1 MTSYINSSTFKF
13 STHKLFKS
21 STPQLSAMKHFFL
34 SIFLI
39 PLSVS
44 SQALMPRPITLNEAI
59 TLARKQSVDA
69 ASARSELKA
78 AYWNYRS
85 FRATLLPEVNLEA
98 TLPSYRKNYNVY
110 QQDDGS
116 HTYVRN
122 NYLTLH
128 GNLSVSQNL
137 WLTGGTLSLNSSLD
151 YLTQLGTSHH
161 RQQFMSVPLV
171 LTLNQPLFSVNATKW
186 NRRIEPVRYREA
198 QARFLT
204 ATEEV
209 TMKTIEYYFNLLLA
223 RENVSIAK
231 LNLEN
236 AEKLQLAAETKRSMG
251 KISENDLLQLRL
263 NVLNARSSLTTSV
276 SEQQAAMFT
285 LRSFLTLGEG
295 EELVPQLPEQIETIT
310 LAYPEVLRKAL
321 ERNAF
326 THNLRRRQLEADY
339 EVARAKGNRRQVSL
353 FAQVGLTGY
362 GDAIAPAY
370 THTKDNQVV
379 EVGVRLP
386 LLDWGK
392 RRGQVKVAESRREVV
407 RQQIRKE
414 EADFQQRLFVLT
426 ERFNNQQ
433 AQLHIARE
441 ADKIA
446 RKRYQNNVET
456 FLIGRIST
464 LDLNDAQSGKD
475 EARRKYISEL
485 LNYWYAY
492 YQLRSLTLWDFATHC
507 NIDADFDEIV
517 R

>member
-1 MTSYINSSTFKF
+1 
-13 STHKLFKS
+13 
-21 STPQLSAMKHFFL
+21 
-34 SIFLI
+34 
-39 PLSVS
+39 
-44 SQALMPRPITLNEAI
+44 
-59 TLARKQSVDA
+59 
-69 ASARSELKA
+69 
-78 AYWNYRS
+78 
-85 FRATLLPEVNLEA
+85 
-98 TLPSYRKNYNVY
+98 
-110 QQDDGS
+110 
-116 HTYVRN
+116 
-122 NYLTLH
+122 
-128 GNLSVSQNL
+128 
-137 WLTGGTLSLNSSLD
+137 
-151 YLTQLGTSHH
+151 
-161 RQQFMSVPLV
+161 
-171 LTLNQPLFSVNATKW
+171 
-186 NRRIEPVRYREA
+186 
-198 QARFLT
+198 
-204 ATEEV
+204 
-209 TMKTIEYYFNLLLA
+209 
-223 RENVSIAK
+223 
-231 LNLEN
+231 
-236 AEKLQLAAETKRSMG
+236 
-251 KISENDLLQLRL
+251 
-263 NVLNARSSLTTSV
+263 
-276 SEQQAAMFT
+276 MFT

-295 EELVPQLPEQIETIT
+295 EELVPQLPEQIETLT
-310 LAYPEVLRKAL
+310 LAYSEVLRKAL

-326 THNLRRRQLEADY
+326 THNLRHRQLEADY

-386 LLDWGK
+386 FLDWGK

-433 AQLHIARE
+433 DQLHIARE